1 MLVCLVLTI
10 FVGGPLAATGPDGK
24 YVFDVFFSLL
34 LLSGVIAVPRQR
46 LLPFA
51 VAAVTLLALVVRWTR
66 HGSPNATTAVWD
78 DVLTILSLVMF
89 AAFVLFQVFR
99 AGPVTTYRIQGAIV
113 AYLLI
118 GLIWAAAYGMIYQ
131 LAPGAFTFPQG
142 LRDSRL
148 EHGLAYYSFV
158 TLTTVGYGDIVPVH
172 PLARSLSI
180 AEALIGQLYPAVLI
194 ARLVS
199 MELASRRRD

>member
-1 MLVCLVLTI
+1 MLVSLVLTI
-10 FVGGPLAATGPDGK
+10 FVGGPLAATGPAGK
-24 YVFDVFFSLL
+24 YVFDVLFSLL
-34 LLSGVIAVPRQR
+34 LLSGVVAVPRQR

-51 VAAVTLLALVVRWTR
+51 VAAVTLLALVVRWTT
-66 HGSPNATTAVWD
+66 HGAPSAMTAVWD
-78 DVLTILSLVMF
+78 DVLSILCLTMF

-99 AGPVTTYRIQGAIV
+99 AGPITTYRIQGAIV

-131 LAPGAFTFPQG
+131 LAPGAFAFPQG

-172 PLARSLSI
+172 PLARSLSM

-199 MELASRRRD
+199 MELASRRHD

>member
-10 FVGGPLAATGPDGK
+10 FVGGPLAATGPDGQ

-66 HGSPNATTAVWD
+66 HGSPNPTTAVWD

-131 LAPGAFTFPQG
+131 LAPGAFSFPQG

-199 MELASRRRD
+199 MELASHRRD